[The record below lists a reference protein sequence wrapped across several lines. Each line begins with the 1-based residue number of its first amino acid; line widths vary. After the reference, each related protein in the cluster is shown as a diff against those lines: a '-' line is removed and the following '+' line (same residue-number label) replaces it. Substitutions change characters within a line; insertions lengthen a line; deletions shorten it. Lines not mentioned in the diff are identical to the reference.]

1 MKTIRYIL
9 LMIVVAMTVAGCETA
24 PTRPFKPNKDLPNH
38 GTQTK
43 PDDDV
48 PGGGAAYWQPSPSVT
63 SICSLGP
70 YDKEATGQFYTNGRE
85 IGIKVECITDGATV
99 AMHEY
104 CPVEIHCYE
113 VTQDGFIPDNVN
125 TFLGTYNVLV
135 CRPSEGKIETVSLNY
150 QNISPPYKKFTI
162 KFKLLQP
169 TDGVVTVPVQ
179 LIAMQQGSW

>member
-43 PDDDV
+43 PDDDG
-48 PGGGAAYWQPSPSVT
+48 PGGSATWQPSPTGT

-70 YDKEATGQFYTNGRE
+70 YDKEATGKFYTNGRE

-104 CPVEIHCYE
+104 CPVEIHGYE
-113 VTQDGFIPDNVN
+113 VPQDGVIPDNVN

-135 CRPSEGKIETVSLNY
+135 CRPNEGKVVTVGLH
-150 QNISPPYKKFTI
+150 QRTSPPYKKFTI
-162 KFKLLQP
+162 EFKMRQP